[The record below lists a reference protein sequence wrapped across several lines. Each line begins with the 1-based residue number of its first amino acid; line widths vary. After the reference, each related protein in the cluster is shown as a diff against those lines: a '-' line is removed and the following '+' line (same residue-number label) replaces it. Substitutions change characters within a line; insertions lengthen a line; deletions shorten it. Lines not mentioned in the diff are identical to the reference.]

1 MDLEI
6 ILSKL
11 SETEKDRSNDHVY
24 VESKIWYKWTYLQNR
39 SKLTD
44 IENKFMVTK
53 GAGRNKLGIWD

>member
-24 VESKIWYKWTYLQNR
+24 VESKIWYKWTSLQSRKRLTDVEN
-39 SKLTD
+39 KLT
-44 IENKFMVTK
+44 VTQ
-53 GAGRNKLGIWD
+53 GNRVGER